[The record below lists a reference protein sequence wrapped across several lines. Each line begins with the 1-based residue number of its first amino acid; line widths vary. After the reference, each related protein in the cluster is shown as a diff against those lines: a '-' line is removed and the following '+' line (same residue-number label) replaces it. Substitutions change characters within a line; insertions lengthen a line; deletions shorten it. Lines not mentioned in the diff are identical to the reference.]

1 MRQILFTVI
10 LITLFACDDPATQP
24 SNQGGNMPSAQ
35 VESCDGMDNDSDG
48 RIDEG
53 LLRRSCNTAC
63 GSGTEVCSSGR
74 FVNCNAPTP
83 QAEICNGQ
91 DDDCDGKLDE
101 RLSRDCSSACGA
113 GSETCSLGSWGRCS
127 APAPRVE
134 DCDGED
140 NDCDGTADE
149 DLIRTCN
156 TDCMIGYQACFDG
169 AWGNCEGQGT
179 QMEICPANGED
190 DDCDGIVDEGCD
202 CAGAGTEAEC
212 STDIGVCRRGI
223 KTCDDQGRWGAC
235 LGTDGRAVTEPDEFE
250 EICDG
255 LDNDCNSVIDDIEPG
270 QACGSSA
277 IGACE
282 LGRLICQNGSSVC
295 VDEVGPVAE
304 ICDNL
309 DNDCDGET
317 DEDLSRD
324 LFELNDQCAD
334 GEDLNTIPQETRND
348 RVVSGAA
355 IYPSGDVDW
364 FGIEVEEESN
374 WVRCSV
380 SDFGENFRVT
390 VTLTDIPDGQIY
402 ELCAFAT
409 PSRRA
414 ASIRQACE
422 ETDENDRTETICKRS
437 DEIESDEI
445 TFQLEV
451 VDLCGLNDNPR
462 LIFSVKSVS
471 ESFTCEPYTV
481 RIKSES
487 I

>member
-1 MRQILFTVI
+1 MRHMLLLALLA
-10 LITLFACDDPATQP
+10 LIACGEADT
-24 SNQGGNMPSAQ
+24 NTGMQGPDMPVSA

-48 RIDEG
+48 RVDEG

-83 QAEICNGQ
+83 QAEICNGE

-101 RLSRDCSSACGA
+101 LLSRDCSSACGA
-113 GSETCSLGSWGRCS
+113 GSETCSLGSWGQCS

-140 NDCDGTADE
+140 NDCDGKSDE

-179 QMEICPANGED
+179 QMEICPANGLD
-190 DDCDGIVDEGCD
+190 DDCDGEVDEGCD
-202 CAGAGTEAEC
+202 CAGAGMVSEC
-212 STDIGVCRRGI
+212 STDIGVCDRGI
-223 KTCDDQGRWGAC
+223 KECDEQGQWSVC
-235 LGTDGRAVTEPDEFE
+235 LGTDGSPVTEPNDYE

-255 LDNDCNSVIDDIEPG
+255 LDNDCNSVIDDIEANQP
-270 QACGSSA
+270 CGSSS

-282 LGRLICQNGSSVC
+282 LGQLLCQNGSAVC
-295 VDEVGPVAE
+295 VNEVGPVEE

-309 DNDCDGET
+309 DNDCDGLT
-317 DEDLSRD
+317 DESLSRD
-324 LFELNDQCAD
+324 LFEYNDDCNQ
-334 GEDLNTIPQETRND
+334 GEDLNTIPQDTRVD

-364 FGIEVEEESN
+364 YGIEVEEEN
-374 WVRCSV
+374 NYVRCLIGS
-380 SDFGENFRVT
+380 FGRNFKVT
-390 VTLTDIPDGQIY
+390 VTLTDIPNEQVY
-402 ELCAFAT
+402 ELCAFAA
-409 PSRRA
+409 PKRSF
-414 ASIRQACE
+414 ASIRQAC
-422 ETDENDRTETICKRS
+422 DESDDDERTETVCKRS
-437 DEIESDEI
+437 DEDTTSFEFSI
-445 TFQLEV
+445 
-451 VDLCGLNDNPR
+451 VDLCTVNDNP
-462 LIFSVKSVS
+462 LVIFSVKSVS
-471 ESFTCEPYTV
+471 ENFACQPYTL